1 LATFELQGAATV
13 GKLRVVGDME
23 VRTTIATIGRAV
35 GFHGIALD
43 WVCDVGR
50 NIGMSRLSPNRTG
63 VGRRFAVSPA
73 PTFAVFRVWG
83 QQPKIAGE
91 RLSCA
96 DDDSIADNLNYGAR
110 HS

>member
-1 LATFELQGAATV
+1 
-13 GKLRVVGDME
+13 
-23 VRTTIATIGRAV
+23 
-35 GFHGIALD
+35 
-43 WVCDVGR
+43 
-50 NIGMSRLSPNRTG
+50 MSRLSPDRTG

-73 PTFAVFRVWG
+73 PTFAVVRVWW
-83 QQPKIAGE
+83 QQPKTVCE